1 MGPTRLA
8 ILIVA
13 AVCSIGLGF
22 LVLKMAGGNK
32 PAPPPVV
39 AAAPGGEVTMQK
51 VLVAKRDLKV
61 GERVTAAEV
70 AWQPWPPGAV
80 NESFIT
86 DGAARP
92 IPNAAAAATEKV
104 MEAVL
109 PDSAA
114 MAAIEGSIVREPIFA
129 SEPIV
134 QRKLVRGGE
143 GGYMSVMLEP
153 GMRAVAVPVTV
164 ETGVGGFV
172 LPNDHVDVLLNE
184 KVETKD
190 AEGGSRNVATSR
202 VIMRNVRVLAIDQ
215 ATEPEKDAR
224 SMVGAVATL
233 EIPTEDVGA
242 VTAAK
247 MQGELVLSLRAFSDA
262 QGGPSRG
269 YAGAGSS
276 DIVRVFRNGQPSDVR
291 VSQ

>member
-22 LVLKMAGGNK
+22 IVLKMAGGNK
-32 PAPPPVV
+32 SAPPPVV
-39 AAAPGGEVTMQK
+39 AASTGEVTMQK

-61 GERVTAAEV
+61 GERLTATEV
-70 AWQPWPPGAV
+70 AWQPWPPGSV
-80 NESFIT
+80 NETFIT

-92 IPNAAAAATEKV
+92 MPNAAAAATERV

-114 MAAIEGSIVREPIFA
+114 MSAIEGSIVREPIFA

-143 GGYMSVMLEP
+143 GGYMSVMLQP
-153 GMRAVAVPVTV
+153 GMRAVGVPVTV

-172 LPNDHVDVLLNE
+172 LPNDHVDLLLNE

-190 AEGGSRNVATSR
+190 GEGGSRSISIAR

-233 EIPTEDVGA
+233 EIPAEDVGA
-242 VTAAK
+242 VTSAK
-247 MQGELVLSLRAFSDA
+247 SQGELVLSLRAFSDA
-262 QGGPSRG
+262 QGGPSRAYSG
-269 YAGAGSS
+269 GGSS

-291 VSQ
+291 VAQ

>member
-22 LVLKMAGGNK
+22 IVLKMAGGNK
-32 PAPPPVV
+32 PPPPVV
-39 AAAPGGEVTMQK
+39 AAGPTSEVTMQK

-61 GERVTAAEV
+61 GERLTAAEV

-80 NESFIT
+80 NDSFIT

-92 IPNAAAAATEKV
+92 MPSAVAAATDKV

-129 SEPIV
+129 AEPIV
-134 QRKLVRGGE
+134 QRKLLRGGE
-143 GGYMSVMLEP
+143 GGYMSVMLQP
-153 GMRAVAVPVTV
+153 GMRAVSVPVTV

-172 LPNDHVDVLLNE
+172 LPNDHVDLLLNE

-190 AEGGSRNVATSR
+190 AEGESRNIATSR
-202 VIMRNVRVLAIDQ
+202 VVMRNVRVLAIDQ
-215 ATEPEKDAR
+215 STEPEKDSR
-224 SMVGAVATL
+224 SMVGGVATL

-242 VTAAK
+242 VSAAK

-269 YAGAGSS
+269 YAEGGSS
-276 DIVRVFRNGQPSDVR
+276 DIVRVFRNGDSSDVR
-291 VSQ
+291 VAQ